1 MDTMAMHARAASPDT
16 AILPDLWRRRT
27 HLSHDEMVSM
37 YHLVRGAL
45 RAYHPLELQSLR
57 EDKEELVAQFIY
69 AKVLRLEPG
78 HTTAKSSAESAP
90 SNNYAICAYF
100 RRYLIDCLRS
110 ASHQRNVSMEVSG
123 IDQQVDEHAQA
134 IEDPVSSVLLQYGL
148 DEARVRRMARSFIR
162 TLDRHERVVLA
173 GTLGRDSGR
182 KGGLSRIAADHKV
195 PSYHYRAVKLGVAL
209 RKTVRPAD
217 FAATKIGCWLTDI
230 VGIAISVEH
239 QPVMLVVLDLL
250 AAESV
255 DGVNGYPFEHAGEY
269 PATPAAA

>member
-1 MDTMAMHARAASPDT
+1 MDTTAMRACAARPDT

-78 HTTAKSSAESAP
+78 HSSAKSCAESAP

-134 IEDPVSSVLLQYGL
+134 LDDPVNSVLLQHGL
-148 DEARVRRMARSFIR
+148 DEARVRQLAREFVGG
-162 TLDRHERVVLA
+162 LDRHERVVLA
-173 GTLGRDSGR
+173 GTLGRDSSR
-182 KGGLSRIAADHKV
+182 KGGLSRIAAEHKV

-209 RKTVRPAD
+209 RKTARPAD
-217 FAATKIGCWLTDI
+217 FAATKIGRWLSDV
-230 VGIAISVEH
+230 VGIAINEEN

-255 DGVNGYPFEHAGEY
+255 QGVNACANSYAAM
-269 PATPAAA
+269 PAIA

>member
-1 MDTMAMHARAASPDT
+1 MDTMTAHARIANLDT

-78 HTTAKSSAESAP
+78 HSTAKSCAESAP

-134 IEDPVSSVLLQYGL
+134 IEDPVRSVLLQYGL
-148 DEARVRRMARSFIR
+148 DESRVRRMARCFISA
-162 TLDRHERVVLA
+162 LDRHERVVLA

-182 KGGLSRIAADHKV
+182 KGGALANRGRAQGAFVSLSCSETGR
-195 PSYHYRAVKLGVAL
+195 GVAENGASRGFRCNEDRL
-209 RKTVRPAD
+209 
-217 FAATKIGCWLTDI
+217 L
-230 VGIAISVEH
+230 VERH
-239 QPVMLVVLDLL
+239 CRHPDQRR
-250 AAESV
+250 ES
-255 DGVNGYPFEHAGEY
+255 AGD
-269 PATPAAA
+269 AGRARSARSRVS

>member
-1 MDTMAMHARAASPDT
+1 MDTMTMHARAASPDT

-45 RAYHPLELQSLR
+45 RAYHPLELQALR

-110 ASHQRNVSMEVSG
+110 ASHQRNVSMEVGG
-123 IDQQVDEHAQA
+123 IDQQVDERAQA

-148 DEARVRRMARSFIR
+148 DEARVRRMARTFIR
-162 TLDRHERVVLA
+162 ALDRHERVVLA

-209 RKTVRPAD
+209 RKTARPAD
-217 FAATKIGCWLTDI
+217 FAATKIGCWLTDA

-239 QPVMLVVLDLL
+239 RPVMLVVLDLL

-255 DGVNGYPFEHAGEY
+255 DGVNGYAFEHAGEY